1 MNKEIIGYTMAHVPF
16 PKKEEMVLDGEIGD
30 VVISTTGGLQVVKA
44 DSVGTNTPIGVVV
57 IPRKYATDGK
67 LRIMSLVEMSY
78 LTPETGCKPTS
89 TGEFGSSIYWG
100 GNKIDIKS
108 LINYQSVATKGGY
121 NMGQAYY
128 YWEDG
133 HTNSSATDNN
143 TMPPL
148 FNQDGS
154 LNPDLDTTT
163 KILNNVPQLLS
174 EGMVGNHNTEEIM
187 KLQTVDWS
195 GETLTNNS
203 NAGNYPAACACQRF
217 HTDGTNA
224 GDWYLPSMYELLFVA
239 SKTDTIQTTL
249 ETLGDNA
256 NKMILNQVPYW
267 TSTEYSSTV
276 SWVWYPGNS
285 TFNYGGYKDTY
296 TLVRSFCAL

>member
-1 MNKEIIGYTMAHVPF
+1 MKEIAGYMMAHVPIL
-16 PKKEEMVLDGEIGD
+16 KKENKLDGEIGD
-30 VVISTTGGLQVVKA
+30 VVIFTGSGLQVVKV
-44 DSVGTNTPIGVVV
+44 DQVGQNTPIGVVV

-78 LTPETGCKPTS
+78 LTPETGCKPTN

-100 GNKIDIKS
+100 GNNVDIES
-108 LINYQSVATKGGY
+108 LTNYQSVATKGGY

-133 HTNSSATDNN
+133 HTNSSANDNN
-143 TMPPL
+143 TIPPL

-163 KILNNVPQLLS
+163 TILNNQPQVLS
-174 EGMVGNHNTEEIM
+174 EGMVGQHNTEEIM

-195 GETLTNNS
+195 RETLTNTAD
-203 NAGNYPAACACQRF
+203 AGNYPAACACQRF

-239 SKTDTIQTTL
+239 SKTDTIQSTL

-256 NKMILNQVPYW
+256 NKMILNQAPYW
-267 TSTEYSSTV
+267 TSTEDSSAYSWTWGPDS
-276 SWVWYPGNS
+276 SGFDSYYKGY
-285 TFNYGGYKDTY
+285 YG

>member
-1 MNKEIIGYTMAHVPF
+1 MKEIDGYIMAHVHIL
-16 PKKEEMVLDGEIGD
+16 KKDNKLDGEIGD
-30 VVISTTGGLQVVKA
+30 VVIFTGSDLQVVKV
-44 DSVGTNTPIGVVV
+44 DQVGQNIPIGVVV

-78 LTPETGCKPTS
+78 LTPETGCKPTN

-100 GNKIDIKS
+100 GNNVDIES
-108 LINYQSVATKGGY
+108 LTNYQSVATKGGY
-121 NMGQAYY
+121 NMGMAYY

-133 HTNSSATDNN
+133 HTNSSANDNN

-163 KILNNVPQLLS
+163 TILNNYPQVLS
-174 EGMVGNHNTEEIM
+174 EGMVGQHNTEEII

-195 GETLTNNS
+195 GETLTNS
-203 NAGNYPAACACQRF
+203 TEAGNYPAACACKRF

-256 NKMILNQVPYW
+256 NKMILNQAPYW
-267 TSTEYSSTV
+267 TSTEGSSTN
-276 SWVWYPGNS
+276 SWYWYPYYSYFINFS
-285 TFNYGGYKDTY
+285 KDSY
-296 TLVRSFCAL
+296 YLVRSFCAL

>member
-1 MNKEIIGYTMAHVPF
+1 MNKEIIGYTMAHIPF
-16 PKKEEMVLDGEIGD
+16 PKKEEMGLDGEIGD
-30 VVISTTGGLQVVKA
+30 VVISTTEGLQVVKA
-44 DSVGTNTPIGVVV
+44 DSIGTNTPIGVVV

-78 LTPETGCKPTS
+78 LTPETGCKPTN

-100 GNKIDIKS
+100 GNNVDIES
-108 LINYQSVATKGGY
+108 LTNYQSVATKGGY
-121 NMGQAYY
+121 NMEMAYY

-133 HTNSSATDNN
+133 HTNSSATDSN

-148 FNQDGS
+148 FNQDNS

-163 KILNNVPQLLS
+163 TILNNVPQLLS
-174 EGMVGNHNTEEIM
+174 EGMVGQHNTEEIM

-195 GETLTNNS
+195 GETLTNS
-203 NAGNYPAACACQRF
+203 SVAGNYPAACACQRF
-217 HTDGTNA
+217 HTSGTNA

-239 SKTDTIQTTL
+239 SKTDTIQATL

-256 NKMILNQVPYW
+256 NKMILNQAPYW
-267 TSTEYSSTV
+267 TSTELSSTY
-276 SWVWYPGNS
+276 SWRWNPSFSNFYGN
-285 TFNYGGYKDTY
+285 YYKDDGN
-296 TLVRSFCAL
+296 LVRSFCAL

>member
-1 MNKEIIGYTMAHVPF
+1 MKEIAGYMMAHVPIL
-16 PKKEEMVLDGEIGD
+16 KKENKLDGEIGD
-30 VVISTTGGLQVVKA
+30 VVIFTGSGLQVVKV
-44 DSVGTNTPIGVVV
+44 DQVGQNIPIGVVV

-78 LTPETGCKPTS
+78 LTPETGCKPTN

-100 GNKIDIKS
+100 GNNVDIES
-108 LINYQSVATKGGY
+108 LTNYQSVATKGGY
-121 NMGQAYY
+121 IMEMAYY

-133 HTNSSATDNN
+133 HTASSATDNN
-143 TMPPL
+143 TMPSL

-163 KILNNVPQLLS
+163 TILNNYPQVLS
-174 EGMVGNHNTEEIM
+174 EGMVGQHNTEEII

-195 GETLTNNS
+195 GETLTNS
-203 NAGNYPAACACQRF
+203 TEAGNYPAACACKRF

-256 NKMILNQVPYW
+256 NKMILNQAPYW
-267 TSTEYSSTV
+267 TSTEYSSTY
-276 SWVWYPGNS
+276 SWYWYPYFSYFDYYGEGNS
-285 TFNYGGYKDTY
+285 Y
-296 TLVRSFCAL
+296 LVRSFCAL

>member
-16 PKKEEMVLDGEIGD
+16 PKKEETGLDGEIGD

-78 LTPETGCKPTS
+78 LTPETGCKPTN

-100 GNKIDIKS
+100 GSNIDIES

-148 FNQDGS
+148 FNSDGS

-256 NKMILNQVPYW
+256 NKIILNQAPYW
-267 TSTEYSSTV
+267 TSTEYSSTT
-276 SWVWYPGNS
+276 SWRWYPYYSNFYYYNS
-285 TFNYGGYKDTY
+285 KDY
-296 TLVRSFCAL
+296 FSLVRSFCAL